1 LKSFSFL
8 FPKFISYNNNIIM
21 DVGELLNFK
30 PATAPKR
37 PAPTQDPEDDVED
50 EDDPSEKPFFKI
62 CIVDWT

>member
-1 LKSFSFL
+1 
-8 FPKFISYNNNIIM
+8 M

-62 CIVDWT
+62 CIVDWTWILFIKV